1 MSNHILQVQSVAAV
15 AFSLEVNPS
24 FHSGLDSNMG
34 NRIYTK
40 SNFGFNFGP
49 SGYMGLKKCTHYK
62 YWLNNYPIQKKM
74 TRSLYE
80 AV

>member
-1 MSNHILQVQSVAAV
+1 MDEKRLTGNYQL
-15 AFSLEVNPS
+15 LPLL
-24 FHSGLDSNMG
+24 HSGLDSNMG

-62 YWLNNYPIQKKM
+62 YWLNNYPIQKKL
-74 TRSLYE
+74 TSSLYE

>member
-1 MSNHILQVQSVAAV
+1 MSSIFVKSD
-15 AFSLEVNPS
+15 FELECS
-24 FHSGLDSNMG
+24 FKVGHCGLDSNMG

-74 TRSLYE
+74 TSSLYE

>member
-1 MSNHILQVQSVAAV
+1 MFSPCLILH
-15 AFSLEVNPS
+15 FMDTI
-24 FHSGLDSNMG
+24 HSGLDSNMG

-40 SNFGFNFGP
+40 SNFGINFGP

-74 TRSLYE
+74 TSSLYE